1 MVLLLLWSRREM
13 VRVLGNLTI
22 LLCTVLICLLAAEFV
37 FRAIPSSRDIEVKGD
52 GSTKV
57 RFNPY
62 RADGAL
68 SHTIRPDWETLQV
81 ADEYSVRVTTNALGM
96 RGAAASE
103 EKAPDVYRILVVG
116 DSFAFGYGVEDW
128 ETFPARLQTEI
139 EERGLRVEVLN
150 AGVPGWSTDSY
161 FVYLRKRGFAL
172 DPDLVIIAISENE
185 LSDMGWNR
193 LTLGEDRLPRRI
205 ESTRR
210 MIDYR
215 GRMRYLDGGP
225 LDVPALDFPGSE
237 WLADHS
243 ELFHRLRLRIA
254 RTWISLRL
262 ESETEKRS
270 RTAGEPPSG
279 PIASL
284 GEGEIQRGLLSDDAF
299 RLRYHRYLIDA
310 IRTAAEERGIALRF
324 LMVAS
329 PWYPEHAK
337 QGERALHEDCGRDP
351 ACMDSLDLFTGASS
365 PEAYYPRDG
374 HWTAEGHAR
383 VARALADWL
392 ASDETLGLGP

>member
-1 MVLLLLWSRREM
+1 M
-13 VRVLGNLTI
+13 VRVLGNLAI
-22 LLCTVLICLLAAEFV
+22 LVCAVLICLLVAEV
-37 FRAIPSSRDIEVKGD
+37 AFRAVPSSRDVEVEED
-52 GSTKV
+52 GSTSV

-68 SHTIRPDWETLQV
+68 GYTIRPNWETYQV
-81 ADEYSVRVTTNALGM
+81 AEEYSVRVTTNALGM
-96 RGAAASE
+96 RGAGASA
-103 EKAPDVYRILVVG
+103 EKAPGVYRVLVVG

-128 ETFPARLQTEI
+128 ETFPARLQAEL

-150 AGVPGWSTDSY
+150 AGVPGWSTDGY
-161 FVYLRKRGFAL
+161 FVYLREHGFAL
-172 DPDLVIIAISENE
+172 EPDLVLVALSENE

-193 LTLGEDRLPRRI
+193 LALDEDRLPRRV

-215 GRMRYLDGGP
+215 GRMRYLDGSP
-225 LDVPALDFPGSE
+225 LEVPALDFPGSE

-254 RTWISLRL
+254 KTWIALRL
-262 ESETEKRS
+262 ESEAERRS
-270 RTAGEPPSG
+270 QMAGEPPSG

-284 GEGEIQRGLLSDDAF
+284 GEAEIQRGLLSGQEF
-299 RLRYHRYLIDA
+299 QLRYHRHLIDA
-310 IRTAAEERGIALRF
+310 IERASEERGIALR
-324 LMVAS
+324 LLLAAS
-329 PWYPEHAK
+329 PWYPEHGRP
-337 QGERALHEDCGRDP
+337 GERALHEDCSLDP
-351 ACMDSLDLFTGASS
+351 ACLDSADLFTGASD
-365 PEAYYPRDG
+365 PDAYYPRDG

-392 ASDETLGLGP
+392 AADEALGLSP